1 MNEACSL
8 ESLQSVMKGAPAVGD
23 MHMGDACHQMSI
35 PVDDEEH
42 EDLLSWF
49 EPGTAFIT
57 AAIAAG
63 GRVLVHCVAGVSR
76 SPTVRSTALS
86 LTRPCI
92 LIASEKEKGH
102 EQGTGVRTT
111 SPSSRLI

>member
-1 MNEACSL
+1 MPHQ
-8 ESLQSVMKGAPAVGD
+8 SLQSVMKGAPAVGD

-35 PVDDEEH
+35 PVDDEDR

-49 EPGTAFIT
+49 EPGIAFIT

-76 SPTVRSTALS
+76 SPTVRSTALAF
-86 LTRPCI
+86 TRPCI
-92 LIASEKEKGH
+92 LIASEMEKGH
-102 EQGTGVRTT
+102 EQVAGVRIT
-111 SPSSRLI
+111 SRFLRLIQ

>member
-1 MNEACSL
+1 MFVGKNKACL
-8 ESLQSVMKGAPAVGD
+8 REPLQSVMKGAPAVGD
-23 MHMGDACHQMSI
+23 MHMGDACQQLSI

-49 EPGTAFIT
+49 EPGIAFIT

-76 SPTVRSTALS
+76 SPTVRPTALS
-86 LTRPCI
+86 LN
-92 LIASEKEKGH
+92 K
-102 EQGTGVRTT
+102 T
-111 SPSSRLI
+111 S